1 MFSRLLARAPSA
13 LARAYHVSALPAVR
27 RAAPAF
33 SAPAVV
39 NGAFKHVAL
48 KDYAGKYLT
57 LFWYPLDFTFV
68 CPTEITAF
76 SDRAKEFQ
84 AIGAEVVGIS
94 IDSTFS
100 HLAWINTPRNKG
112 GLGPMAIP
120 LIGDISKEVSR
131 AYGMV
136 VEDASDDMHGVTL
149 RGTVIISPA
158 GKVLHV
164 SNTDAPVGRSVDEV
178 LRLIQAFQYVEKHGE
193 VCPAGWKPGQK
204 TVRGVTVQEGG
215 GPRKGRDCQRR
226 HAHAEVHRAAV
237 VAEHHPAAAR
247 AIRRIALGARARAR
261 SRSRRSAQAAA
272 RADTP

>member
-13 LARAYHVSALPAVR
+13 LARAHHVSALPAVR
-27 RAAPAF
+27 KPAPAF
-33 SAPAVV
+33 SATAVV
-39 NGAFKHVAL
+39 DGKFEPISLAQ
-48 KDYAGKYLT
+48 YAGKYLT
-57 LFWYPLDFTFV
+57 LVWYPLDFTFV
-68 CPTEITAF
+68 CPTELTAF

-84 AIGAEVVGIS
+84 SINAEVVGIS

-136 VEDASDDMHGVTL
+136 VEDASDDMNGVTL

-204 TVRGVTVQEGG
+204 TVRGAAACRGRAAGTGLQQRAPAPRAHTHTALPPHPTPASPADEGG
-215 GPRKGRDCQRR
+215 PQGLPG
-226 HAHAEVHRAAV
+226 VLFRAQVGVEINAT
-237 VAEHHPAAAR
+237 R
-247 AIRRIALGARARAR
+247 
-261 SRSRRSAQAAA
+261 
-272 RADTP
+272 

>member
-1 MFSRLLARAPSA
+1 MFARLLARAPPA
-13 LARAYHVSALPAVR
+13 LARAHHVSALPSVR
-27 RAAPAF
+27 KAAPAF
-33 SAPAVV
+33 TAGAVV
-39 NGAFKHVAL
+39 NGAFKSVSL
-48 KDYAGKYLT
+48 KDYAGKYCV

-76 SDRAKEFQ
+76 SDRAKEFS
-84 AIGAEVVGIS
+84 ALNTEVVGIS
-94 IDSTFS
+94 IDSCFS
-100 HLAWINTPRNKG
+100 HLAWINTPRTKG

-136 VEDASDDMHGVTL
+136 VEDPADDMNGVTL
-149 RGTVIISPA
+149 RGTVIVSPA

-204 TVRGVTVQEGG
+204 TVRWE
-215 GPRKGRDCQRR
+215 PERGRHSLAARVRSLCVFTP
-226 HAHAEVHRAAV
+226 AHSPCFLP
-237 VAEHHPAAAR
+237 HPAP
-247 AIRRIALGARARAR
+247 RRGYL
-261 SRSRRSAQAAA
+261 QMK
-272 RADTP
+272 ADPKGSQEYFSTLK